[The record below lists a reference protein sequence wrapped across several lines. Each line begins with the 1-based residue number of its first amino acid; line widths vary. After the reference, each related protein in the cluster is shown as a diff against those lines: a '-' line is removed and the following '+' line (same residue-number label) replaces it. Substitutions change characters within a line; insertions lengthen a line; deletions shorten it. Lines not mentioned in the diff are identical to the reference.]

1 MGELTDHPQ
10 KLLWIQW
17 VICID
22 SNAGVHKDFGN
33 EKEHLMSAQIEL
45 LNTYLAEGK
54 KALDSD
60 RAMHIVLGNEASD
73 LDSMASSVMH
83 AYYAGQAAA
92 DENGPVFLP
101 LINIPRADFKLR
113 TEAVYLFDA
122 CGVALES
129 LLFTGEVDLDRLQ
142 ETNRLHLTLVD
153 HNKLASSQGRYQ
165 ESVEAIIDHHED
177 EGLYLHIASRT
188 IEAVGSAASL
198 VAEIILQD
206 KPELIDEGTGKLLLG
221 TILLD
226 TANLDP
232 EAKRVTPKD
241 EEIAGVLLKR
251 TAADQKALFDKLQ
264 FEKFNV
270 SSLGTYDLLRK
281 DYKEWRMGPVKCGI
295 GSVLMPLKA
304 WIEKDPDIS
313 EGFASYLKERGLNL
327 LLAMN
332 AYTDPDFHRDLVV
345 YCPDQGLRA
354 KVISHL
360 ETMGLELKPI
370 DPQGLK
376 GKENISF
383 FVQGDLS
390 KSRKKLQPI
399 LSELLSR

>member
-1 MGELTDHPQ
+1 
-10 KLLWIQW
+10 
-17 VICID
+17 
-22 SNAGVHKDFGN
+22 
-33 EKEHLMSAQIEL
+33 MSAQIES
-45 LNTYLAEGK
+45 LNTYLAEK
-54 KALDSD
+54 KKTLDSD
-60 RAMHIVLGNEASD
+60 RAMHFVLGNEASD
-73 LDSMASSVMH
+73 LDSMASSVMY
-83 AYYAGQAAA
+83 AYYAGQATA
-92 DENGPVFLP
+92 DENDPVFLP

-122 CGVALES
+122 SGIDLES
-129 LLFTGEVDLDRLQ
+129 LLFADEVDLDRLQ
-142 ETNRLHLTLVD
+142 ETNRLRLTLVD
-153 HNKLASSQGRYQ
+153 HNKLASSQSRHQ
-165 ESVEAIIDHHED
+165 ELVEAIIDHHKD
-177 EGLYLHIASRT
+177 EGLYPQIASRT
-188 IEAVGSAASL
+188 IESVGSAASL
-198 VAEIILQD
+198 IAEKILQD
-206 KPELIDEGTGKLLLG
+206 KPELIDEGTGKLLIG

-251 TAADQKALFDKLQ
+251 TGADQKALFDKLQ

-281 DYKEWRMGPVKCGI
+281 DYKEWQMGSVKCGI
-295 GSVLMPLKA
+295 GSVLIPLKA

-313 EGFASYLKERGLNL
+313 EGFESYLKERGLDL

-345 YCPDQGLRA
+345 YSPDQSLRQ
-354 KVISHL
+354 KVIAHL
-360 ETMGLELKPI
+360 EAKGLGLKPI
-370 DPQGLK
+370 DPQELK
-376 GKENISF
+376 GKGNIFF

-399 LSELLSR
+399 LSEFLSR